1 METEDKKKKG
11 LLEEYYKA
19 EAEEMAGKPWY
30 IRHKVTLIMGIVWVA
45 FAIFCIVWNHYFPNG
60 IF

>member
-19 EAEEMAGKPWY
+19 EADEMAGKPWY
-30 IRHKVTLIMGIVWVA
+30 IRHKSTLLILGLWVA
-45 FAIFCIVWNHYFPNG
+45 SAIFCIVWNHYFPDG